1 LDDFNDFTQHMD
13 MLYKTAL
20 TQARDEKLAEELVQE
35 TYLHTLQAL
44 RKGAKIQN
52 PRAYLLS
59 VLRNRFF
66 MYLRGKYKLSTTYFG
81 DLPFEVPSEADFGGL
96 ERSQEAE
103 AVRRELA
110 FLSHTYRE
118 VMVRYYM
125 KNQKVEQIAAELSIP
140 KGTVLSR
147 LDTGR
152 KKIKEGIQNMDNYS
166 ENSYSPQILTLG
178 MNGRMGQKGE
188 PFSCVK
194 NSLDQN
200 VLIVAYEN
208 PLTVAEIS
216 RALGTPM
223 AFVEESVNNL
233 VDAQLMKREGQKVAT
248 DFFIS
253 SLEDK
258 LNALEAAKLFAKET
272 FDRVNQIIL
281 QGIKQY
287 DKIEGFS
294 AFNPTQKYLCAALSL
309 RLSVSWRLVKAITGK
324 YPPDNNDLPDRPNYG
339 KWEAIGSRYPHGHSF
354 NGELGKYSVSGRSG
368 VQNINDYL
376 ESACEWNS
384 ALGPIQWAQMKY
396 SVDSPER
403 VQIIEAVRTNT
414 VNAFQAELLPDMER
428 HGLIKE
434 ENDAKVPAVPYIT
447 KEGERTFF
455 DIEREL
461 GDGFSNAC
469 LDELAAVCKANK
481 VNYPKRIPFADNH
494 AYNLPL
500 NFITMAYVYEAAR
513 RDIITIK
520 DGKYYPVMYL
530 VKR

>member
-1 LDDFNDFTQHMD
+1 MDNFNDFTQYMD

-44 RKGAKIQN
+44 RKGADIQN

-66 MYLRGKYKLSTTYFG
+66 MHLRGKYKMTVTYMG
-81 DLPFEVPSEADFGGL
+81 DLPFEVPSETDFGGL

-103 AVRRELA
+103 AIRRELA

-152 KKIKEGIQNMDNYS
+152 KKVKEGIENMNNYS

-178 MNGRMGQKGE
+178 MNGRSGQKGE

-200 VLIVAYEN
+200 ILIVAYEK

-223 AFVEESVNNL
+223 AFIEESVNNL

-248 DFFIS
+248 DFFIC

-258 LNALEAAKLFAKET
+258 LNALEVAKLFAKET
-272 FDRVNQIIL
+272 FDRVNKIIL
-281 QGIKQY
+281 QGIEEY
-287 DKIEGFS
+287 GKIEGFS

-309 RLSVSWRLVKAITGK
+309 RLSVFWRLVEAITGE
-324 YPPDNNDLPDRPNYG
+324 YPPDNDDLLDRPNYG
-339 KWEAIGSRYPHGHSF
+339 KWEVIGSRYPHAYDF
-354 NGELGKYSVSGRSG
+354 NDERGKYSVSGRAG

-376 ESACEWNS
+376 ESACVWNT
-384 ALGPIQWAQMKY
+384 AVGPTHQAQMKY
-396 SVDSPER
+396 STNTLEK
-403 VQIIEAVRTNT
+403 VQLIDAVRTNT

-428 HGLIKE
+428 YGFIKE
-434 ENDAKVPAVPYIT
+434 ENGTKVPAVPYIT
-447 KEGERTFF
+447 QKDEDIFF

-461 GDGFSNAC
+461 GDSYSNAC
-469 LDELAAVCKANK
+469 LDELAAVCKANM
-481 VNYPKRIPFADNH
+481 VEYPKRIPFAENH

-500 NFITMAYVYEAAR
+500 DFIPMAYVYEAAKR
-513 RDIITIK
+513 GIIIIE